1 VWGKVMSDKNS
12 ENKEFEIKR
21 ITTPQGDVPTVDSMM
36 EALNLIVSRI
46 NALSRDFNERLKYSG
61 ASIEAAEF
69 IEQNLS
75 DTNRKIYE
83 LKKSLT
89 TNTEHIDEINK
100 NLKNLED
107 VVSNLERM
115 TKNILNNDYAPQSK
129 SYEDILEIKK
139 LTISLRDT
147 VSKLQKSIGEEFIEL
162 GMLYWEH
169 NYTEI
174 SENLEDIVA
183 YEPEKAKIMSYF
195 KILNLPKPVINID
208 AKILLFGPS
217 GIGKSS
223 LIRAIAKD
231 QKIKIIELNLPLI
244 ISLKPSKQVEN
255 LNNLFHYLRFKEG
268 FKPCV
273 LLLDNFGII
282 HKIQKDSL
290 FLPLI
295 ETLILEL
302 SRIHLTK
309 DRILVVAILN
319 GAEYL
324 EKRLLDQFNEK
335 IEMNLPDQVSRALI
349 LRKLLNEVNLE
360 IDLDLDEISSKLAE
374 PELTDGFSRKDLKE
388 VFNIAKLHAF
398 TEGRPLLNENDL
410 VKAIQ
415 TFKERKTF
423 QISSELG
430 GKAQDKTA
438 TGKKIQHL
446 EEELQN
452 VKMMLSYSTRMLK
465 HALRL
470 ALTDNYNFITRL
482 FNHYEL
488 TKKPFTIEEMAQLTG
503 INEENVNKLLRKMP
517 YKLLFPKIGEEYY
530 IIFDKTTL
538 EEILAEMALTI

>member
-1 VWGKVMSDKNS
+1 MSDKNS

-129 SYEDILEIKK
+129 SYEDILEIKE

-388 VFNIAKLHAF
+388 IFNIAKLHAF

-470 ALTDNYNFITRL
+470 A
-482 FNHYEL
+482 
-488 TKKPFTIEEMAQLTG
+488 
-503 INEENVNKLLRKMP
+503 
-517 YKLLFPKIGEEYY
+517 
-530 IIFDKTTL
+530 
-538 EEILAEMALTI
+538 

>member
-1 VWGKVMSDKNS
+1 MSDKNS

-129 SYEDILEIKK
+129 SYEDILEIKE

>member
-1 VWGKVMSDKNS
+1 MSDKNS

-129 SYEDILEIKK
+129 SYEDILEIKE

-430 GKAQDKTA
+430 GKTQDKAA